1 METPENGKPVS
12 TKKSEREA
20 ERKRRRKARRAWRRR
35 RRLALVALL
44 LLSLAVS
51 LLLFAPL
58 PLGKGLR
65 EKAGR
70 LVREKTGLGMTIRS
84 AWVDIAD
91 GTVELEGV
99 TLKHPRTGASLLR
112 VARVEITGD
121 PKALFGR
128 WGAWPSEVK
137 IEGAPVFPLSW
148 PKEGPRLEGP
158 AQDLAALLGPA
169 LQAAAEKKD
178 SPDGAPSRALPRVT
192 LHGGGV
198 ALARSEGRIQPF
210 TLLIEEI
217 ALAPDPLEPGAF
229 RVTFLTLLETRRST
243 HLEGAVSF
251 RPSLNLWKF
260 DARIDQLE
268 GETAPGGSGAGVR
281 WRAER
286 PMLRGLAQRRENG
299 AWELSAYG
307 ETKRLEVL
315 PSGAG
320 ALPPVTTSLRVD
332 TRLAL
337 PPDRGALEIQTIQI
351 TGPDLNVWAGGEAQL
366 GKPWPFDVKVEL
378 NRAPSQIF
386 RLARREL
393 ASKGFSYDLP
403 ATGSLRINA
412 RFQGD
417 LETPR
422 VTEVSGRVFIEELA
436 LRHTALAQELKI
448 ETLDGRL
455 TREGA
460 KLTIGRWRFGELQ
473 GAASADLR
481 GHPLPGQEADVEIQF
496 TTSGSAGELIAPLRR
511 QGLIPLWLDTLDAS
525 ITGQGEARGKL
536 ALGEGRVYLLDPVWQ
551 AKLSWNQGRLWL
563 RGFPEAVLSPSG
575 AVEVTPRK
583 IEITRLRA
591 LTEGIE
597 TRWRAALEGPRF
609 FWAEPAIHL
618 EGEGEARIPEVLRLL
633 RGLGQ
638 SPPPVPADLDGS
650 LGFRAL
656 WSGSLAAPEQGHWE
670 AALRA
675 QDVEF
680 STPVDGDTGHV
691 SHLGFEATFTSET
704 ARIENLRLFL
714 DDILV
719 EGRADADPRRILAN
733 LRIEGPMETV
743 IRLFSN
749 DLSDFR
755 SKGIV
760 PARATAQL
768 IAREPVAE
776 PADLPLALRW
786 AKALGRPG
794 AISFDPAAAFRPK
807 LEAVILPDGAEFYHE
822 EMPIKVTNIRGRLLA
837 DETGLTIQQSL
848 SQWGEIQDVKITGR
862 VQLYP
867 LPTRVTFEMESPRL
881 EVETWCSGW
890 GKPEDGIRGQQVYR
904 DPGVQRGEKILAI
917 LDGQVKVREVDCFG
931 VQGKDLSGRL
941 YFEAHRVN
949 PNILRLEHLKADTY
963 GGFTSGTMLFTMEH
977 KKPYANCEMV
987 AQMGNVELHGL
998 LSDLLGSPQSVQGK
1012 FTGFLKM
1019 RTNFVEEDSYSG
1031 AGNFFVRDA
1040 RASGASL
1047 FRQISLLLRTSILE
1061 ETTFQLVQAG
1071 VRIEDRRVWL
1081 DNLTFDSPGIRL
1093 AGDGWVDFHRVMSLL
1108 LDISFRSSTLDSI
1121 PLLRLAPDPFNL
1133 LARQLLRIEVG
1144 GRLENPQPRLAPL
1157 PTGRDAINRYLLGWF

>member
-1 METPENGKPVS
+1 VQ
-12 TKKSEREA
+12 
-20 ERKRRRKARRAWRRR
+20 AR
-35 RRLALVALL
+35 
-44 LLSLAVS
+44 
-51 LLLFAPL
+51 
-58 PLGKGLR
+58 
-65 EKAGR
+65 
-70 LVREKTGLGMTIRS
+70 
-84 AWVDIAD
+84 
-91 GTVELEGV
+91 
-99 TLKHPRTGASLLR
+99 
-112 VARVEITGD
+112 
-121 PKALFGR
+121 
-128 WGAWPSEVK
+128 
-137 IEGAPVFPLSW
+137 
-148 PKEGPRLEGP
+148 
-158 AQDLAALLGPA
+158 
-169 LQAAAEKKD
+169 
-178 SPDGAPSRALPRVT
+178 
-192 LHGGGV
+192 
-198 ALARSEGRIQPF
+198 
-210 TLLIEEI
+210 
-217 ALAPDPLEPGAF
+217 
-229 RVTFLTLLETRRST
+229 
-243 HLEGAVSF
+243 
-251 RPSLNLWKF
+251 
-260 DARIDQLE
+260 
-268 GETAPGGSGAGVR
+268 
-281 WRAER
+281 
-286 PMLRGLAQRRENG
+286 
-299 AWELSAYG
+299 
-307 ETKRLEVL
+307 L

-422 VTEVSGRVFIEELA
+422 VTEVSGRGFIEDRA

-525 ITGQGEARGKL
+525 ITGQ
-536 ALGEGRVYLLDPVWQ
+536 
-551 AKLSWNQGRLWL
+551 
-563 RGFPEAVLSPSG
+563 
-575 AVEVTPRK
+575 
-583 IEITRLRA
+583 
-591 LTEGIE
+591 
-597 TRWRAALEGPRF
+597 
-609 FWAEPAIHL
+609 
-618 EGEGEARIPEVLRLL
+618 GEARIPEVLRLL

-977 KKPYANCEMV
+977 KKPYADCEMV

-1071 VRIEDRRVWL
+1071 GRIEDRRVWL